1 MKKYLLA
8 LLLSVFALNV
18 NAAIITYVHTGFGS
32 GGIGDTTFG
41 DAAPLAFSI
50 TATGNTDNV
59 DTCGASCFFI
69 DNITASINIDTLGT
83 FKFIT
88 PTRFFSTSGGVV
100 GFSRAGASDSDLFDG
115 PTISTPWDML
125 SSIGPIAG
133 TGELLQW
140 TVPQVLTDGGVLF
153 FNDGTS
159 ASTFTATVG
168 AVPEPETYA
177 MMLVG
182 LGLMGFVA
190 RRRKEN
196 QA

>member
-1 MKKYLLA
+1 M
-8 LLLSVFALNV
+8 
-18 NAAIITYVHTGFGS
+18 
-32 GGIGDTTFG
+32 
-41 DAAPLAFSI
+41 
-50 TATGNTDNV
+50 
-59 DTCGASCFFI
+59 
-69 DNITASINIDTLGT
+69 
-83 FKFIT
+83 
-88 PTRFFSTSGGVV
+88 V

-177 MMLVG
+177 MMLAG
-182 LGLMGFVA
+182 LGLVGLVA

-196 QA
+196 QS